1 MCAEKKDGRDP
12 DSGNTARGD
21 DAQASDDKTKRGD
34 NQVGSDDKTVETNTS
49 SKSDPELIR
58 GKVLDDKYEI
68 ISHLGSGAMG
78 AVYKARHKLLN
89 KEVAI
94 KVLQSANLDDE
105 VKKKRFMREARA
117 QGGLTHKNI
126 AAVHDVGLTA
136 NDQPFFVMDLLKGE
150 SLEEQ
155 LERQKSLDCDEFI
168 NIFEQVARGLQ
179 HAHSKSIVHRDIKPS
194 NIMLVKSEDGDL
206 VVQVVD
212 FGIAVIDESD
222 VSKLT
227 REGYIVGTPH
237 YMSPEQIE
245 GKKLDARSDV
255 YSLGC
260 VMFEAL
266 TGNPPFQGIN
276 APATMALHIA
286 QKPEHITSFKTKSP
300 LPSELADL
308 VMRCIEK
315 NPDKRLGT
323 AKEVSAQLHS
333 IKAAESARGKQ
344 KNIPQ
349 ASAED
354 DLAGAGKGHR
364 SNPAHAPAVE
374 VPSDNQPITLKPAEK
389 SADKLTDAKVAEKIE
404 LKVGE
409 PREKSADKAEG
420 SQGQN
425 KDSKEQSKDSI
436 EQSKVSL
443 EIDDSSDTSIDL
455 AHEAERVKA
464 HIPSGSSTGMESK
477 PTTIYSSPR
486 VDGEPFIHGH
496 DIIRLIT
503 GLVVALIFWPVGGRL
518 MLPISAV
525 EMRDDNLF
533 FVLAKFLVSVYNQ
546 WAAHP
551 AWQFII
557 LSVIIILI
565 DRVACKLLKHGPN
578 D

>member
-1 MCAEKKDGRDP
+1 MCARKKDGRDP

-21 DAQASDDKTKRGD
+21 DAQ
-34 NQVGSDDKTVETNTS
+34 DDKTVESNSS

-58 GKVLDDKYEI
+58 GRVLDDKYEI

-78 AVYKARHKLLN
+78 AVYKARHKVLN

-126 AAVHDVGLTA
+126 AAVHDVGLTEE
-136 NDQPFFVMDLLKGE
+136 DQPFFVMDLLTGE
-150 SLEEQ
+150 SLEEH
-155 LERQKSLDCDEFI
+155 LEKQKSLDCDVFI

-194 NIMLVKSEDGDL
+194 NIMLIESEDGDL
-206 VVQVVD
+206 LALVVD

-286 QKPEHITSFKTKSP
+286 QKPEHISSFKTKSP
-300 LPSELADL
+300 LPAELADL

-315 NPDKRLGT
+315 DPDKRLAT
-323 AKEVSAQLHS
+323 AKEVSAQLNS
-333 IKAAESARGKQ
+333 IKAASSESAKGKQ
-344 KNIPQ
+344 KSIPK
-349 ASAED
+349 AEAED
-354 DLAGAGKGHR
+354 ELVGAGKGHR
-364 SNPAHAPAVE
+364 SNPAHAPSVPE
-374 VPSDNQPITLKPAEK
+374 VQSDNQQKPAIPEEK
-389 SADKLTDAKVAEKIE
+389 SADKLADVKVADKIE

-409 PREKSADKAEG
+409 SAEKNADKAKISNE
-420 SQGQN
+420 QN
-425 KDSKEQSKDSI
+425 KVSKDHSTDSI

-443 EIDDSSDTSIDL
+443 EIDDSSDSSDDL
-455 AHEAERVKA
+455 AHEAERVKS
-464 HIPSGSSTGMESK
+464 HIPSGSSTGFESK
-477 PTTIYSSPR
+477 PTAVYSSSK
-486 VDGEPFIHGH
+486 VDEEPFIHGH

-503 GLVVALIFWPVGGRL
+503 GLVVAAIFWPMGGRL
-518 MLPISAV
+518 VLPISAAD
-525 EMRDDNLF
+525 MRDDNLF
-533 FVLAKFLVSVYNQ
+533 FMLAKFLVDMYNH
-546 WAAHP
+546 WASHIVF
-551 AWQFII
+551 QFLI
-557 LSVIIILI
+557 LGVIIVLI